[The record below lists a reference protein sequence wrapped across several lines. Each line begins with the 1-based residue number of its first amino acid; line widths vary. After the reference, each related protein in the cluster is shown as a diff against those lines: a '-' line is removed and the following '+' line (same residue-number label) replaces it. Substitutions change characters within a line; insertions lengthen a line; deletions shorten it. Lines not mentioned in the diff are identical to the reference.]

1 MPFHGHSEC
10 RPRILRM
17 GEKPEE
23 RVAFSGCCR
32 PVKCQCA
39 SRRNG
44 VASMGKLG
52 PITPQKFERFLK
64 YAGCEFI
71 RQKGS
76 HKVYR
81 RADLIRPVIV
91 PFHCGDLPTYVV
103 R

>member
-1 MPFHGHSEC
+1 
-10 RPRILRM
+10 
-17 GEKPEE
+17 
-23 RVAFSGCCR
+23 
-32 PVKCQCA
+32 
-39 SRRNG
+39 
-44 VASMGKLG
+44 MGKLG

-103 R
+103 RITLRQLNVSVDDYLEMLDRM